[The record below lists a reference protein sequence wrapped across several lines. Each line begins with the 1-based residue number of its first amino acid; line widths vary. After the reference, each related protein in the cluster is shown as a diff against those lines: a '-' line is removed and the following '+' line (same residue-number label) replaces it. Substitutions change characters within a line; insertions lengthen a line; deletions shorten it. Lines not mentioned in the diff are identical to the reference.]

1 MGLADARDRGMQ
13 SNQCSPKNANDYAV
27 NFDINPR
34 RDRCANDWSLGY
46 RADIQTGSKFHY
58 KIQRIQ
64 THTTMKEQIK
74 ELIEYAKKPEYSEE
88 GENYLSDGQMLDIVL
103 EQLEKLI
110 Q

>member
-1 MGLADARDRGMQ
+1 
-13 SNQCSPKNANDYAV
+13 
-27 NFDINPR
+27 
-34 RDRCANDWSLGY
+34 
-46 RADIQTGSKFHY
+46 
-58 KIQRIQ
+58 
-64 THTTMKEQIK
+64 MKEQIK